1 VAQYE
6 HLRTVALSRAPDH
19 PPAPGLL
26 LLRRQGMIAWLRAG
40 VPARPR
46 GADPAPPAPAA
57 GAAALPTQL
66 ATILAEILL
75 AQDREA
81 VRC

>member
-6 HLRTVALSRAPDH
+6 HLRTAALSRA
-19 PPAPGLL
+19 PAPGLL

-40 VPARPR
+40 VPAPPR
-46 GADPAPPAPAA
+46 GADPAPPAPAP
-57 GAAALPTQL
+57 AADLRAHL
-66 ATILAEILL
+66 ATIVAEILL